1 MTGTLAAIRAALLPF
16 TVRDH
21 VGRYASAAPHDAPLL
36 VARSKSAPHIKGAAT
51 KHARWIV
58 KRDAMTARLMAFNQ
72 STGAGPVDAQGN
84 RP

>member
-21 VGRYASAAPHDAPLL
+21 AGRYASAAAHDAPLL
-36 VARSKSAPHIKGAAT
+36 VARSKSVPHIKGAAT
-51 KHARWIV
+51 KRAAWIV

-72 STGAGPVDAQGN
+72 STGAVPVDAQGT